1 MYGFSQVAIMFAVAV
16 SVSVNIGQVDATVG

>member
-16 SVSVNIGQVDATVG
+16 IVSANIGQVDATVG